1 MSKGKIIVF
10 EGIDCSFKETNSKAL
25 FEYLKTVED
34 IPKVNLIAFPTYGSP
49 SAYFVEK
56 FLKSEYKNNDP
67 YFISLLYAMDRAD
80 AIERENVKERLE
92 NGEWFI
98 FDRYVTSNVV
108 YQCAR
113 VKDAYYYKNQ
123 LTKFIDT
130 IEYDVMK
137 LPRPDLEIFLHC
149 TNDDLVKKVISEKEN
164 KDKNELDLGYMGD
177 CRDFIKKYFIMKYP
191 YVGREIIDA
200 CVNDPQFIY
209 TNDGCE
215 FKSEEEIK
223 NEVIEL
229 VNKKL
234 LNK

>member
-1 MSKGKIIVF
+1 MNKGKIIVF
-10 EGIDCSFKETNSKAL
+10 EGIDCSFKETNSNAL
-25 FEYLKTVED
+25 FEYLKTVEN
-34 IPKVNLIAFPTYGSP
+34 IPKVNLIAFPTYGSQ

-80 AIERENVKERLE
+80 TIERENVKERLE

-130 IEYDVMK
+130 IEYDVIK

-164 KDKNELDLGYMGD
+164 KDKNELDFGYMGD
-177 CRDFIKKYFIMKYP
+177 CRNFIKKYFIMKYP

>member
-1 MSKGKIIVF
+1 
-10 EGIDCSFKETNSKAL
+10 
-25 FEYLKTVED
+25 
-34 IPKVNLIAFPTYGSP
+34 
-49 SAYFVEK
+49 
-56 FLKSEYKNNDP
+56 
-67 YFISLLYAMDRAD
+67 MDRAD
-80 AIERENVKERLE
+80 TIERENVKERLE

-113 VKDAYYYKNQ
+113 SKDIYYKNQ
-123 LTKFIDT
+123 LSKFIDT
-130 IEYDVMK
+130 MEYGIIK

-177 CRDFIKKYFIMKYP
+177 CRNFIRNYFISKYA
-191 YVGREIIDA
+191 YIGRKAIDA

>member
-1 MSKGKIIVF
+1 MMSKGKLIVF

-25 FEYLKTVED
+25 FEYLKTVES

-56 FLKSEYKNNDP
+56 FLKSEYKNDDP

-80 AIERENVKERLE
+80 TIERENVKERLE

-113 VKDAYYYKNQ
+113 SKDIRYKNA
-123 LTKFIDT
+123 LAEFINT
-130 IEYDVMK
+130 TEYDIIK

-177 CRDFIKKYFIMKYP
+177 CRNFIRNYFISKYA
-191 YVGREIIDA
+191 YIGRKAIDA

>member
-1 MSKGKIIVF
+1 MSKGKLIVF

-25 FEYLKTVED
+25 FEYLKTVEN
-34 IPKVNLIAFPTYGSP
+34 IPKVNLIAFPTYGSS

-80 AIERENVKERLE
+80 TIERENVKERLE

-113 VKDAYYYKNQ
+113 YRDTYYYRNA
-123 LTKFIDT
+123 LAGFINT
-130 IEYDVMK
+130 IEYDVIK

-177 CRDFIKKYFIMKYP
+177 CRYFIKNYFISKYA
-191 YVGREIIDA
+191 YVGRKVIDD

>member
-25 FEYLKTVED
+25 FEYLKTVEN

-80 AIERENVKERLE
+80 TIERENVKERLE

-113 VKDAYYYKNQ
+113 CKDAYYYKNQ

-130 IEYDVMK
+130 IEYDIIK
-137 LPRPDLEIFLHC
+137 LPRADLEIFLHC

-164 KDKNELDLGYMGD
+164 KDKNELNLGYMGD
-177 CRDFIKKYFIMKYP
+177 CRNFIKKYFINKYP
-191 YVGREIIDA
+191 YLGREIIDA